1 MNSTI
6 PPAVEFRHI
15 SKRFILHH
23 ERPQSF
29 QELLVKGLRNGRA
42 EEFWALRDVCF
53 RLEPGEALGIIGPN
67 GAGKSTILKLVS
79 RILEPTSGQ
88 VIVNGRLSALLE
100 LGAGFHPDLTGRE
113 NVYLSGSVLGLS
125 RREMNRMFAGIVEF
139 AEMERFIDMPLK
151 HYSAGMQMRLGF
163 SVATSVDPDILLIDE
178 VLAVGDEAF
187 QKKCLAR
194 IDEFRRQNKTVIL
207 VSHSLKTIQDIC
219 RRALWLEG
227 GEIKVIGDTNRV
239 IALYLEEVKR
249 REEQSLQR
257 SNVAPRIEAKPA
269 PPVVKAEKLPETP
282 AAAVRPAETEKRWG
296 SGEILIT
303 QVEMTGGNG
312 EKRWII
318 ESGEAITLH
327 LHYQTGKPQSNV
339 VFSVTIHR
347 SDGVYVAGSNTLI
360 AGLKLDLPAGPG
372 VVRVHYPSVPLCRG
386 TYFLSVGVFLEPD
399 PPFWTHPAD
408 FHNRAYQFQVQ
419 SASAIHGLVVMPVS
433 WQHGKLSQ

>member
-1 MNSTI
+1 
-6 PPAVEFRHI
+6 
-15 SKRFILHH
+15 
-23 ERPQSF
+23 
-29 QELLVKGLRNGRA
+29 LVRGLRNDRA

-53 RLEPGEALGIIGPN
+53 RLEPGETLGIIGPN
-67 GAGKSTILKLVS
+67 GAGKSTILKLIS

-125 RREMNRMFAGIVEF
+125 RREMNRMFTGIVEF

-194 IDEFRRQNKTVIL
+194 IDEFRRQHKTVVL

-219 RRALWLEG
+219 HRALWLEG

-239 IALYLEEVKR
+239 VALYLEEVKR

-257 SNVAPRIEAKPA
+257 SNVAPRIEVEPA
-269 PPVVKAEKLPETP
+269 PPVVKAGRSPETP
-282 AAAVRPAETEKRWG
+282 TPAPTTPAPAAARPAEVGKRWG

-303 QVEMTGGNG
+303 QVEMRGRNG
-312 EKRWII
+312 EKKWII
-318 ESGEAITLH
+318 ESGEAITLS
-327 LHYQTGKPQSNV
+327 LHYQTGKPQTNV
-339 VFSVTIHR
+339 VFSVTMHR
-347 SDGVYVAGSNTLI
+347 SDGVYVTGTNTLLE
-360 AGLKLDLPAGPG
+360 GLKLDLPAGSG
-372 VVRVHYPSVPLCRG
+372 VIQVYYPSVSLCRG

-419 SASAIHGLVVMPVS
+419 SPSAIHGLVVMPVT
-433 WQHGKLSQ
+433 WHAGV